1 MQQVEYSQLGF
12 LTKIELKLYMI
23 LHICSYPNLLL
34 KTYAKNLR
42 KNHIRKFY
50 LIFCTFFIRKL
61 V

>member
-12 LTKIELKLYMI
+12 LTKIELKFYMI

-42 KNHIRKFY
+42 KNHIRKFLFDFLHVFY
-50 LIFCTFFIRKL
+50 S
-61 V
+61 